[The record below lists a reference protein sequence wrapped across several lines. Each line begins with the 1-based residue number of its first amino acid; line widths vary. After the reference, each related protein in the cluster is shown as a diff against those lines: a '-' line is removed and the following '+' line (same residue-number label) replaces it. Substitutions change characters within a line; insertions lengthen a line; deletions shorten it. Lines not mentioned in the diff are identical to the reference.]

1 MSASIIQ
8 PLNNN
13 SSLGA
18 FNNSA
23 AAAAETGIGVTA
35 ATKIPMLNSGGPDQT
50 STSIL
55 QTGKG
60 NVIKRDSI
68 IFKVGANNA
77 GENIN

>member
-1 MSASIIQ
+1 MSTSTIQ

-18 FNNSA
+18 FNNP
-23 AAAAETGIGVTA
+23 AAAEAVIGGTGVA
-35 ATKIPMLNSGGPDQT
+35 KIPMLNSGGPEQT

-60 NVIKRDSI
+60 NIIKRDSI